1 MEIIVIK
8 IHSQAEQFIKDPP
21 ANNYTSSIMTTRNL
35 NRTWRD
41 VVFKQYEADLEANE
55 PFPIRYLINAIQWR
69 RDIIINIPQKITLQR
84 FRRSIFT
91 FFTAL
96 HTADDPTYEDDC
108 ISVRPRKSPPRIDES
123 AAQDEIDIAPVDAP
137 PDGSSS

>member
-8 IHSQAEQFIKDPP
+8 IHPQTERFIKDPL

-69 RDIIINIPQKITLQR
+69 RDIIINIPQKITLQS
-84 FRRSIFT
+84 FRHSIFT

-123 AAQDEIDIAPVDAP
+123 AAQDGIDIAPVDASP
-137 PDGSSS
+137 HDSSS